1 MPLYE
6 YDCRACGKSF
16 EILQKVDAPGPAAC
30 QLCAGGPVEKRM
42 SRTGFILKGGGW
54 YVTDF
59 RGGGSKPKSGESD
72 GASTP
77 EAKPL
82 ESASDGSKPA
92 EAKSESKAAETKSEG
107 KAAASS

>member
-1 MPLYE
+1 VPLYE

-16 EILQKVDAPGPAAC
+16 EILQKVDAPGPTAC

-59 RGGGSKPKSGESD
+59 RGGGSNKSKASESD
-72 GASTP
+72 GGGAVTP

-82 ESASDGSKPA
+82 EGTSDGSKP
-92 EAKSESKAAETKSEG
+92 AETKSEG

>member
-1 MPLYE
+1 VPLYE

-16 EILQKVDAPGPAAC
+16 EILQKVDDPSPAAC

-59 RGGGSKPKSGESD
+59 RGGGSKPKGADSDAGGSSSPETKPAASPSDASG
-72 GASTP
+72 
-77 EAKPL
+77 
-82 ESASDGSKPA
+82 KPA
-92 EAKSESKAAETKSEG
+92 ETKPESKSAV
-107 KAAASS
+107 SS

>member
-16 EILQKVDAPGPAAC
+16 EILQKVDDPGPAAC

-59 RGGGSKPKSGESD
+59 RGGAGNKSKPSESD
-72 GASTP
+72 GGASTP

-82 ESASDGSKPA
+82 ESTSDGSKP
-92 EAKSESKAAETKSEG
+92 AETKSEG